1 MMIPNIKGIVH
12 LKMMLLILFLMKT
25 HIIKLYEYRKKL
37 TYFSIVYQVTL
48 KRRSAAIKKRKEIFK
63 RAEQYVKEYRIK
75 ERDEIRLARQVSII
89 FIYELMQT
97 DDMLWGIITHQ
108 PIYQYLGVA
117 EIWWDNYMQ
126 MLTDW
131 LHNT

>member
-1 MMIPNIKGIVH
+1 MSI
-12 LKMMLLILFLMKT
+12 
-25 HIIKLYEYRKKL
+25 EKKL

-126 MLTDW
+126 VLTDW